1 MPLVPD
7 ELPEPL
13 ALTIRVLAL
22 TVIGHHSVPRAAG
35 DDGLAIGRKTGG
47 GMLESK
53 NGQAVGR
60 GNGNYRL
67 PTLFDVE
74 TIAPLVDLQRPFT
87 VGLAGAQES
96 LSTGTIQTLQV
107 GQRALSAWQRHCVL
121 EEIASVGTGA
131 LVRASTPLPPADLPP
146 VSREP
151 HGKNRP
157 PLPDKLQ
164 RLAIRAK
171 AWLASP
177 QIPNV
182 DFIVGVPGGRRP
194 APVRADRRGRNGIV
208 MARIGNDRLPARN
221 VVDMAAT
228 PIRDAG
234 YTC

>member
-13 ALTIRVLAL
+13 ALTIIVLAL

-35 DDGLAIGRKTGG
+35 NDGLAIGRKTGG
-47 GMLESK
+47 GMLEIK
-53 NGQAVGR
+53 NGQAGGR

-67 PTLFDVE
+67 PALFDVE
-74 TIAPLVDLQRPFT
+74 TIARLVDLQRPFT
-87 VGLAGAQES
+87 LGLAGAMEG
-96 LSTGTIQTLQV
+96 LSSGQIQTLHV
-107 GQRALSAWQRHCVL
+107 GQRTLRAWQRHCIL
-121 EEIASVGTGA
+121 EEITSVGTGA
-131 LVRASTPLPPADLPP
+131 LVRTSTPVAPADLLP

-151 HGKNRP
+151 HGKDRP

-164 RLAIRAK
+164 RLAVRAK

-194 APVRADRRGRNGIV
+194 APVRADRRGRNV

-221 VVDMAAT
+221 VVDMAAM
-228 PIRDAG
+228 PIRNAC